1 MATWF
6 DFIAV
11 LSLFAANAE
20 SGPLNTALISTAML
34 APPAFFSTFYV
45 KFVNHYDLKN
55 GLLTGLVARV
65 ILTISLLL
73 FVDSFI
79 VVLLLLAFRA
89 AFAGVFAPQIALLA
103 SNVAD
108 ELKPKL
114 SAHISLA
121 NNVSKLVIPAF
132 GGVLAV
138 SFGNP
143 FVISLGAMI
152 LGFTCVFSFF
162 ALKANYVKKEE
173 TKLTG
178 SPIEYKHKLELAHAG
193 LYYFLVFSMSNLLP
207 YIFVDI
213 GSGTLLFSIAISCS
227 ALGNISAGIILSK
240 NKSNIH
246 RLHFLKSSLLVC
258 LLFFIIYLFITFE
271 FNYLLPIIFALTG
284 YFSAAIQVNITNNTI
299 SLPSEKATSYSAG
312 FQRIQSIAMLF
323 GPLFGVLVLEALA
336 SEYLFLTASL
346 IGIVYFTLAILMN
359 KRGLVKED
367 LCDDWVVGNDMM
379 VGNDLAVG
387 NMVVDDIVVK
397 GRDEGAH

>member
-1 MATWF
+1 MNLNNYKATVLLIFLASMATWF

-11 LSLFAANAE
+11 LSLFASDAE
-20 SGPLNTALISTAML
+20 SGPLNVALISTAML
-34 APPAFFSTFYV
+34 APPALLSKYYA
-45 KFVNHYDLKN
+45 KFVNKYDLKS
-55 GLLTGLVARV
+55 GLLTGLVVRV

-73 FVDSFI
+73 FVDHFI

-89 AFAGVFAPQIALLA
+89 TFAGIFAPQISLIA

-121 NNVSKLVIPAF
+121 NNASKLVIPAL
-132 GGVLAV
+132 GGALAV

-152 LGFTCVFSFF
+152 LTFTCVFSFF
-162 ALKANYVKKEE
+162 ALKINNVKKEE
-173 TKLTG
+173 KKLTG

-258 LLFFIIYLFITFE
+258 LLFFIIYLFIAFE

-312 FQRIQSIAMLF
+312 FQGTQSLAMLL
-323 GPLFGVLVLEALA
+323 GPIFGVSILEFFS

-346 IGIVYFTLAILMN
+346 IGIVYFTSVIFMTN
-359 KRGLVKED
+359 IGKYEP
-367 LCDDWVVGNDMM
+367 
-379 VGNDLAVG
+379 
-387 NMVVDDIVVK
+387 
-397 GRDEGAH
+397 AH

>member
-1 MATWF
+1 MNLNNYKATVLLIFLASMATWF

-11 LSLFAANAE
+11 LSLFASDAE
-20 SGPLNTALISTAML
+20 SGPLNVALVSTAML
-34 APPAFFSTFYV
+34 APPALLSKYYP
-45 KFVNHYDLKN
+45 KFVNKYDLKS
-55 GLLTGLVARV
+55 GLLTGLVVRV
-65 ILTISLLL
+65 TLTISLLL

-89 AFAGVFAPQIALLA
+89 AFSGVFAPQISLIA

-121 NNVSKLVIPAF
+121 NNASKLVIPAL
-132 GGVLAV
+132 GGALAV

-143 FVISLGAMI
+143 FVILLGAMI
-152 LGFTCVFSFF
+152 LAFTCVFSFF
-162 ALKANYVKKEE
+162 ALKVNNVKKEE
-173 TKLTG
+173 KKLTG

-258 LLFFIIYLFITFE
+258 LLFFIIYLFIAFE

-299 SLPSEKATSYSAG
+299 SLSSEKATSYSAG
-312 FQRIQSIAMLF
+312 FQGTQSLAMLL
-323 GPLFGVLVLEALA
+323 GPIFGVSILEFFS

-346 IGIVYFTLAILMN
+346 IGIVYFTSTIFMN
-359 KRGLVKED
+359 
-367 LCDDWVVGNDMM
+367 
-379 VGNDLAVG
+379 
-387 NMVVDDIVVK
+387 NMGEI
-397 GRDEGAH
+397 